1 MSATVKD
8 DLTIY
13 LHILKVIKRN
23 IEMEKSGKHKFGKS
37 CFQWLQFC
45 TLLFCLICFSINVW
59 NTIGSYF
66 NYERVLTAVE
76 TDVEDGNLEFPALAL
91 CDSRAFRE
99 PRDMVSL
106 EDYEINT
113 IDPKDFVIAVNFR
126 KPWHQASNADQKVS
140 PL

>member
-1 MSATVKD
+1 
-8 DLTIY
+8 
-13 LHILKVIKRN
+13 
-23 IEMEKSGKHKFGKS
+23 MEKSGKHKFGKS

-76 TDVEDGNLEFPALAL
+76 TGVEDGNLEFPALAL

-113 IDPKDFVIAVNFR
+113 IDPKDFIIAVNFR
-126 KPWHQASNADQKVS
+126 KPWHQTSNADQKVS

>member
-91 CDSRAFRE
+91 CDSRASRE

-106 EDYEINT
+106 EDYKT
-113 IDPKDFVIAVNFR
+113 TP
-126 KPWHQASNADQKVS
+126 
-140 PL
+140 